1 MKDNIH
7 YGHRERMIERAFNNI
22 DSLAEHE
29 LLEVLLYSVMPRVDT
44 NPLAH
49 RLIRAFGDLEGVFR
63 ATTAELITVEGVG
76 KRIATEICLLGRI
89 FSIVKPTKK
98 KRTPAFSFSQLK
110 DEIVLEFSKLQT
122 EKVVIYLLDKK
133 YNILQELP
141 WEDKKRDNASAQ
153 VAELIKSF
161 AIFKPTYLIVAHNH
175 PSSSA
180 TPSDEDDFTTKKLN
194 MICDIHGVSLIDH
207 IIVAGGQA
215 FSYCIAGRLADIK
228 KASDINKMIKTLE

>member
-7 YGHRERMIERAFNNI
+7 RGHRERMIERAFNNI

-29 LLEVLLYSVMPRVDT
+29 LLEILLYSIMPRVDT

-49 RLIRAFGDLEGVFR
+49 RLIRAFGDIDGVFR

-76 KRIATEICLLGRI
+76 KRIAAEICLISKI
-89 FSIVKPTKK
+89 FSKIKPTKK
-98 KRTPAFSFSQLK
+98 NKGPVISFSQLK
-110 DEIVLEFSKLQT
+110 EDIILEFSKLQT
-122 EKVVIYLLDKK
+122 EKVVVYLLDKK
-133 YNILQELP
+133 YNILHELP
-141 WEDKKRDNASAQ
+141 WEDKKSDNASAQ

-175 PSSSA
+175 PSCSV

-194 MICDIHGVSLIDH
+194 MICDLHGVSLIDH
-207 IIVAGGQA
+207 IIVAEGQA
-215 FSYCIAGRLADIK
+215 FSYCVTGRLVDIK
-228 KASDINKMIKTLE
+228 KNSDVNKMIKTLE